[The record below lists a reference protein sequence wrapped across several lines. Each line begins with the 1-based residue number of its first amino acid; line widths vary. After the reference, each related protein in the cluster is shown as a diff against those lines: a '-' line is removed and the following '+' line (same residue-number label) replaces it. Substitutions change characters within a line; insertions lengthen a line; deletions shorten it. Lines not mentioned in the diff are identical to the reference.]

1 MKKILLTIGLLT
13 FFISLSF
20 GQGGNSSLGIKYSY
34 RPAGVMPILFSA
46 PSGFEKYK
54 LDTNNPISVAMPK
67 LVNEIKLFQLT
78 NDNGDVLIQY
88 EKIGDYYV
96 TIPSYIFLSDYYKLK
111 IDHIKRQEWNK
122 KIAKEVTKEKKEQ
135 GAVFEIG
142 ADIAGQRVSLRV
154 NGNITISGKY
164 NNQTQSTRYTS
175 SQEASKSNNFVLD
188 QTQSFNI
195 EGRIGDRISM
205 KVHQDSENSFD
216 FENQLKIYYTGKE
229 DEIVQRVDAGN
240 ISLSLPATKFVSG
253 KASNS
258 GLYGIKAFM
267 KLGPVDLTTIVSV
280 EKGQSKEKTWG
291 GGSEGSSIKIND
303 YDYIKDTYF
312 YLDEFYLKQLYPLD
326 GREFKFNSDKIVT
339 DFYLYIS
346 CTETEQSAFNAVAY
360 VDPLD
365 TSQYT
370 NETEKLFFRKLKLK
384 DYELKS
390 EMGIVKIQTSFTQE
404 KVLAVAYRTD
414 DGTEVGDVVES
425 MDEYPQKL
433 KLIRHSSPNPQYKTW
448 DLELKNVYNLG
459 ARGINEDGFDLK
471 IYYNNGNVRQN
482 GNEKWSSFLQL
493 FGLDNDDDSHS
504 GNPNGQIDIEDN
516 SNVVKLF
523 DGELW
528 LPFTY
533 PFEAA
538 SKADDDMNA
547 YYNNELDQDTTL
559 SSSLLYHG
567 DRASITDIQNESKFI
582 IEVTYKNRSDFIQ
595 LNDMMIIEGSEE
607 ITINGQKLSKGIDYE
622 IDYFAGSVQL
632 ISTKAK
638 NPNGELKITYDS
650 QQLFQL
656 DKKTIA
662 GMRAEYKFGNNS
674 FLGGTFMYYNKSSLD
689 DQVRIG
695 EEPFKNYIWDFN
707 GQVSY
712 DLDWMTWAINAL
724 PLIRTDSK
732 SSIKIDGEIAQIIP
746 NPNTISNESTGDPNG
761 VAKIDDFE
769 GVKRVTSMGIMYKSW
784 KRASKP
790 ANTFF
795 DHTFRERGFLF
806 WFNPYN
812 KIDVRNIWPNKE
824 TSNTEDNG
832 INILNIVLD
841 PEVNGITG
849 GETKVDPRQTWGGIM
864 KPLYSGSYNQT
875 KSKYIEIWAKGKT
888 GTVQIDIGKISE
900 DINNNYKLDT
910 EDGCDTLIKKMKN
923 DIIDEKDGRTEDIG
937 INLLT
942 DEEEIA
948 LGWDPKIDNF
958 IRDTENSNSSN
969 AEYRYYNG
977 TENNAEET
985 NNYPDT
991 EDLNRNAK
999 VDVLNDYF
1007 TYELNLES
1015 SPWMI
1020 SETETENGF
1029 KTGWKLYRIP
1039 LNKAVDSIGNAN
1051 LAHVEFMRLS
1061 FGNVVRQDTV
1071 QIASVAIVGNEWQ
1084 EIGITDT
1091 ISSGYHKDDDI
1102 FAITVVNTE
1111 ENAEYDSPEGV
1122 QGKLDKINNIR
1133 AREQSLCLKL
1143 NNLPSG
1149 QEAAAEKLLY
1159 KDIDLLMYKQLKMYI
1174 HGDYNLP
1181 SENTPISVSI
1191 RLGRIINNNFEYYEV
1206 ETPVYNGWDKRNEIL
1221 LDFEKL
1227 TTLKMKNEF
1236 DGEVYRNPKIGVK
1249 EYHLVDKDTGEFT
1262 GQIYRIVGNPA
1273 LSRLKKLIVTV
1284 KNNDPF
1290 QNYTGDVWLDE
1301 LRVSDTKNEKGMAIR
1316 GQVNMKFADVASLN
1330 VNAQKK
1336 DAEFHEVN
1344 RKDAG
1349 SAGDQNDSKSFNIS
1363 SSFKPSKILPK
1374 KWGYSLP
1381 VSISYSK
1388 SEKSPKYF
1396 PYSDIILIDVPDSV
1410 KNLSTRRSYSTSI
1423 SKNTD
1428 TDSWLMKNTL
1438 EAVKLDF
1445 SATNNKRSSFD
1456 TKKDKQLN
1464 YNGKVSYKLNF
1475 EKGDGISFL
1484 KWIPIFGKK
1493 LEHKK
1498 FYWKPNNIS
1507 LGMNMKES
1515 KRDITKRINPDS
1527 TTTTHNFDMNRNAS
1541 INYDPFDN
1549 ISMKYT
1555 RGLHSNL
1562 KNYVDDKTKL
1572 FTKFTPGYVNTRS
1585 ESFSTGYTLNLAK
1598 WFSPKLN
1605 YSTSYSYNKPLDRD
1619 YASTSNARKISTNFK
1634 LDFIKI
1640 LDSFKKTGSK
1650 NNSSKKS
1657 QNATGRYRPQ
1667 NIKNQDNNK
1676 NEENEDGQDIEKKKK
1691 VNLGTL
1697 LKKVIGKI
1705 DPISVTMS
1713 ETKNINNVGVIL
1725 YEDSLGHGQTSVN
1738 PWYRFGLSE
1747 TPSDSTST
1755 DKGKYT
1761 LGKKVSQNLSL
1772 NSGIKI
1778 TKNLSTSLNFKVDVS
1793 NNYSN
1798 RNIYKNMTVSYF
1810 PLGKKGEEGFPMPNW
1825 NVSWNGLESVK
1836 FLNKVFKN
1844 LSISHAFS
1852 GGKQIRIK
1860 DTTET
1865 GSKYSQNFSPL
1876 IQLNMTFKGD
1886 IRSNL
1891 GFSRNLSIDNG
1902 SGDTRQ
1908 SISENA
1914 NLSISYSYSG
1924 GMNIPIPFMKDLNV
1938 TNNITFTVNGSY
1950 GKSYQNKYTEVGND
1964 ENFNKRNNWKLKTDL
1979 NYQFTKNINGSA
1991 FFTYGESKLDTGP
2004 DRISRDYGLKVN
2016 IRISG

>member
-13 FFISLSF
+13 FFISLSL
-20 GQGGNSSLGIKYSY
+20 GQSENSFFGIKYSY
-34 RPAGVMPILFSA
+34 RPVGVMPILFST

-54 LDTNNPISVAMPK
+54 LDANNPISITMPK
-67 LVNEIKLFQLT
+67 LVSDLKLFQLT

-96 TIPSYIFLSDYYKLK
+96 SIPSYIFLSDYYKLK
-111 IDHIKRQEWNK
+111 IDQTKKQEWNK
-122 KIAKEVTKEKKEQ
+122 KIAKEVTKEKKDKDG
-135 GAVFEIG
+135 GAFEIG
-142 ADIAGQRVSLRV
+142 TDIAGQRVSLRV

-175 SQEASKSNNFVLD
+175 SAEAAKSDNFILD

-195 EGRIGDRISM
+195 EGKIGDRISM

-240 ISLSLPATKFVSG
+240 IGLSLPATRFVSG

-267 KLGPVDLTTIVSV
+267 KLGPIDLTTIASV
-280 EKGQSKEKTWG
+280 EKGQSKVKTWG
-291 GGSEGSSIKIND
+291 GSSEGSVIKKYD

-312 YLDEFYLKQLYPLD
+312 YLDDFYRNQLYPLD
-326 GREFKFNSDKIVT
+326 GREFTFNSDKIVT

-346 CTETEQSAFNAVAY
+346 CRETEQSSFNAVAY
-360 VDPLD
+360 VDPSD
-365 TSQYT
+365 TSRYS
-370 NETEKLFFRKLKLK
+370 NEAEKLFFRKLEPK

-433 KLIRHSSPNPQYKTW
+433 KLIRHSSPLPQYKTW

-459 ARGINEDGFDLK
+459 ARNINKEGFDLK
-471 IYYNNGNVRQN
+471 IYYNNGSVKQDGDEN
-482 GNEKWSSFLQL
+482 WSSFLQL
-493 FGLDNDDDSHS
+493 FELDKDDNSHS
-504 GNPNGQIDIEDN
+504 GNPDGQIDVEDN

-528 LPFTY
+528 FPFTY

-538 SKADDDMNA
+538 IVADNNNG
-547 YYNNELDQDTTL
+547 YYNEGLDEDTTL

-567 DRASITDIQNESKFI
+567 DRTSITDIQNESKFI

-607 ITINGQKLSKGIDYE
+607 VTINGQKLSKGIDYE

-632 ISTKAK
+632 ISSKAK
-638 NPNGELKITYDS
+638 DPNGELKITYDA

-695 EEPFKNYIWDFN
+695 EEPFKNYIWDIN

-732 SSIKIDGEIAQIIP
+732 SSIKIDGEVAQIIP
-746 NPNTISNESTGDPNG
+746 NPNTISNEDTGDPNG

-790 ANTFF
+790 TNTFF
-795 DHTFRERGFLF
+795 DHTFQERGFLF
-806 WFNPYN
+806 WYNPYN

-849 GETKVDPRQTWGGIM
+849 HETKVDPRQTWGGIM

-875 KSKYIEIWAKGKT
+875 KSKYIEIWAKGET
-888 GTVQIDIGKISE
+888 GTIQIDIGKISE
-900 DINNNYKLDT
+900 DIDNDFRLDT

-923 DIIDEKDGRTEDIG
+923 DMIDEKSGRTEDIG

-958 IRDTENSNSSN
+958 IRDTENQNSNN

-1015 SPWMI
+1015 TPWII
-1020 SETETENGF
+1020 SETETDNGV

-1039 LNKAVDSIGNAN
+1039 LNKAVDSTGNAN

-1061 FGNVVRQDTV
+1061 FGNVIKQDTV
-1071 QIASVAIVGNEWQ
+1071 QLASVAIVGNEWQ

-1091 ISSGYHKDDDI
+1091 ISTEYHKDDDM

-1111 ENAEYDSPEGV
+1111 ENAEYESPEGV

-1133 AREQSLCLKL
+1133 AKEQSLCLKL
-1143 NNLPSG
+1143 NGLPSG

-1159 KDIDLLMYKQLKMYI
+1159 KDIDLLLYNQLKMYI
-1174 HGDYNLP
+1174 HGDNLL

-1191 RLGRIINNNFEYYEV
+1191 RLGRIIDNNFEYYEV

-1227 TTLKMKNEF
+1227 ATLKMKNEF
-1236 DGEVYRNPKIGVK
+1236 DGEIFRNPKAGVK
-1249 EYHLVDKDTGEFT
+1249 EYHLVDEETGELT

-1273 LSRLKKLIVTV
+1273 LTRIKKLIVTV
-1284 KNNDPF
+1284 KNNHSF
-1290 QNYTGDVWLDE
+1290 QSYTGDIWLDE

-1316 GQVNMKFADVASLN
+1316 GRVNMKFADVASVN
-1330 VNAQKK
+1330 VNAEKK

-1349 SAGDQNDSKSFNIS
+1349 SSGSQNDNKSFNIS
-1363 SSFKPSKILPK
+1363 TSFKPSKLLPK
-1374 KWGYSLP
+1374 KWGVSLP
-1381 VSISYSK
+1381 VSVNYSE

-1396 PYSDIILIDVPDSV
+1396 PGSDIILLNVPDSV
-1410 KNLSTRRSYSTSI
+1410 KDLSTRRSYSTSI

-1428 TDSWLMKNTL
+1428 TDSWLIKNTL

-1445 SATNNKRSSFD
+1445 SATNNEMSNFLI
-1456 TKKDKQLN
+1456 KKDKRIN
-1464 YNGKVSYKLNF
+1464 YSGKVNYKINF

-1484 KWIPIFGKK
+1484 KWVPIFGKK
-1493 LEHKK
+1493 LENKK

-1507 LGMNMKES
+1507 LNMNMKES
-1515 KRDITKRINPDS
+1515 ERDITKRINPDS
-1527 TTTTHNFDMNRNAS
+1527 TTTTQNFDMNRNSS

-1549 ISMKYT
+1549 LSMKYT

-1562 KNYVDDKTKL
+1562 KNYVNDKAKL
-1572 FTKFTPGYVNTRS
+1572 FTKFTPGYVNKIS
-1585 ESFSTGYTLNLAK
+1585 ESLSAGYKLNLTN

-1605 YSTSYSYNKPLDRD
+1605 YSTSYSYNKSLDQN
-1619 YASTSNARKISTNFK
+1619 YASTSNARKISTNFQ
-1634 LDFIKI
+1634 LDFVKI

-1650 NNSSKKS
+1650 NNSDKKS
-1657 QNATGRYRPQ
+1657 HNAAGRYRPQ
-1667 NIKNQDNNK
+1667 NVKNQDSNNK
-1676 NEENEDGQDIEKKKK
+1676 NTEKENKKDTEKKKK
-1691 VNLGTL
+1691 INLFAL
-1697 LKKVIGKI
+1697 LKKGIGKI

-1725 YEDSLGHGQTSVN
+1725 YEDSLGHGQTRIN
-1738 PWYRFGLSE
+1738 PLYRFGLSE

-1761 LGKKVSQNLSL
+1761 LGKKVSQNLSV

-1778 TKNLSTSLNFKVDVS
+1778 TKNLSTNLNFKVDIS
-1793 NNYSN
+1793 NNYSKG
-1798 RNIYKNMTVSYF
+1798 NIYKNMTISYF
-1810 PLGKKGEEGFPMPNW
+1810 SLGKKGDEGFPMPNW

-1836 FLNKVFKN
+1836 FINKIFKS
-1844 LSISHAFS
+1844 LSISHGYS
-1852 GGKQIRIK
+1852 GGKQISIK

-1865 GSKYSQNFSPL
+1865 GSQYSQNFSPL
-1876 IQLNMTFKGD
+1876 IQLNMSFIGD
-1886 IRSNL
+1886 IRSNI
-1891 GFSRNLSIDNG
+1891 GISRSLSINNG

-1950 GKSYQNKYTEVGND
+1950 GKSYQNKYTAAGND
-1964 ENFNKRNNWKLKTDL
+1964 ENFNKRNNWKIKTDL

-1991 FFTYGESKLDTGP
+1991 FFTYGESKLDIGP